1 MNKKERNAK
10 EVAYSRKI
18 SEEAKKVNK
27 KLEED
32 LRKIVRS
39 GESLSNYELW
49 LNKKCSITVRTS
61 YIIETYIKDFEKEKI
76 IQLPYKND
84 NLVYVLVKKNT
95 EAEE

>member
-1 MNKKERNAK
+1 MNDKQNNKQKVECWKKVNEEK
-10 EVAYSRKI
+10 RKI
-18 SEEAKKVNK
+18 NK

-32 LRKIVRS
+32 LRKIIRS

-49 LNKKCSITVRTS
+49 LNKKCSIMIKTN